1 MIMMNL
7 TTVHFRGSVS
17 TQAAFDAAAGGL
29 DTWRLLSG
37 QEEAVRLAPAN
48 RAEMAAQVIAELAAD
63 VGPNGRL
70 GSKDEV
76 RQRCSVSVGTFN
88 EALKIAQARGVV
100 SLRRGPGGG
109 IFAAQ
114 QTPLVRLGN
123 QMIAMD
129 DSEHIVADALRMRNV
144 LDPLVIEDALMY
156 SSAADILVMREEVKA
171 MKEAM
176 ADGDVPAFL
185 HGNWRFQARV
195 ASISPNS
202 MLRTVFL
209 GLLEILER
217 HAVTLRA
224 PEDKP
229 LPGLLEERFRLY
241 ERMADAMEHRD
252 REAAMEIMHIHN
264 NTGIQPAAS
273 DRGEASV

>member
-1 MIMMNL
+1 MK
-7 TTVHFRGSVS
+7 TDEAPHTA
-17 TQAAFDAAAGGL
+17 AAFDVWTSL
-29 DTWRLLSG
+29 PSH
-37 QEEAVRLAPAN
+37 EESARITPAN
-48 RAEMAAQVIAELAAD
+48 RAEMAANLIAELAANTGSD
-63 VGPNGRL
+63 DRL
-70 GSKDEV
+70 GSKEEV

-100 SLRRGPGGG
+100 TLRRGPGGG

-123 QMIAMD
+123 QMLAMD
-129 DSEHIVADALRMRNV
+129 ESEHIVADALRMRNV

-156 SSAADILVMREEVKA
+156 SSAADVLVMREEVKA
-171 MKEAM
+171 MKQAM
-176 ADGDVPAFL
+176 TDGDVPAFL

-224 PEDKP
+224 PGDEP
-229 LPGLLEERFRLY
+229 LPGLLQERFELY
-241 ERMADAMEHRD
+241 EQMADAMETRD
-252 REAAMEIMHIHN
+252 RDAAMQIMHIHN
-264 NTGIQPAAS
+264 NTGVQPAAS
-273 DRGEASV
+273 QMDLA

>member
-1 MIMMNL
+1 VN
-7 TTVHFRGSVS
+7 TR
-17 TQAAFDAAAGGL
+17 AAPDKAVAGGDL
-29 DTWRLLSG
+29 WSSLSS
-37 QEEAVRLAPAN
+37 QEDAGRLAPAN
-48 RAEMAAQVIAELAAD
+48 RAELAANVIEELAAR
-63 VGPNGRL
+63 VGPDGRL

-76 RQRCSVSVGTFN
+76 RERCSVSVGTFN

-123 QMIAMD
+123 QMLAMD

-156 SSAADILVMREEVKA
+156 SSAADILVMREEVRA
-171 MKEAM
+171 MKQAM

-195 ASISPNS
+195 ASISPNL

-217 HAVTLRA
+217 HAVTLRG

-229 LPGLLEERFRLY
+229 LPGLLEERFELY
-241 ERMADAMEHRD
+241 EGMADAMERRD
-252 REAAMEIMHIHN
+252 RDAAMQIMNIHN
-264 NTGIQPAAS
+264 NTGMQPAAS
-273 DRGEASV
+273 DKRGAPVE

>member
-1 MIMMNL
+1 M
-7 TTVHFRGSVS
+7 S
-17 TQAAFDAAAGGL
+17 TQAAPDASAAGRDLWSSLPSPDDAG
-29 DTWRLLSG
+29 R
-37 QEEAVRLAPAN
+37 VAPAN
-48 RAEMAAQVIAELAAD
+48 RAEMAANLIAELAAEARSD
-63 VGPNGRL
+63 GRL

-76 RQRCSVSVGTFN
+76 RLRCSVSVGTFN

-100 SLRRGPGGG
+100 TLRRGPGGG
-109 IFAAQ
+109 IFAAR

-123 QMIAMD
+123 QMLVMD

-156 SSAADILVMREEVKA
+156 SSAADILAMREEVKA
-171 MKEAM
+171 MKQAM

-224 PEDKP
+224 PEDRP
-229 LPGLLEERFRLY
+229 VPGLLEERFELY
-241 ERMADAMEHRD
+241 QRMADAMESRD
-252 REAAMEIMHIHN
+252 RDAAMQIMNIHN

-273 DRGEASV
+273 PKNSDAPVTE

>member
-1 MIMMNL
+1 M
-7 TTVHFRGSVS
+7 S
-17 TQAAFDAAAGGL
+17 TQSASDVGPAGDL
-29 DTWRLLSG
+29 WSSRPAQD
-37 QEEAVRLAPAN
+37 EAGRVAPLN
-48 RAEMAAQVIAELAAD
+48 RAEMAANVIAELAANARSD
-63 VGPNGRL
+63 GRL

-76 RQRCSVSVGTFN
+76 RQLCSVSVGTFN

-100 SLRRGPGGG
+100 TLRRGPGGG

-123 QMIAMD
+123 QMLAMD

-156 SSAADILVMREEVKA
+156 SSAADILVMRDEVKA
-171 MKEAM
+171 MKQAM

-195 ASISPNS
+195 ASISPNL

-224 PEDKP
+224 PGDEP
-229 LPGLLEERFRLY
+229 LPGLLEGRFELY
-241 ERMADAMEHRD
+241 ERMADAMERRD
-252 REAAMEIMHIHN
+252 RDTAMQIMHIHN

-273 DRGEASV
+273 DRSEVPVTE

>member
-1 MIMMNL
+1 MR
-7 TTVHFRGSVS
+7 TT
-17 TQAAFDAAAGGL
+17 AAPPAALPGHEL
-29 DTWRLLSG
+29 RSS
-37 QEEAVRLAPAN
+37 APSPDDPLRAAPTN
-48 RAEMAAQVIAELAAD
+48 RAEMAANLIAELAAAA
-63 VGPNGRL
+63 GPDGRL

-88 EALKIAQARGVV
+88 EALKIAQARGIVA
-100 SLRRGPGGG
+100 LRRGPGGG

-123 QMIAMD
+123 QMLAMD

-156 SSAADILVMREEVKA
+156 SSAADVLAMREEVKA
-171 MKEAM
+171 MKQAM
-176 ADGDVPAFL
+176 ADGDIAAFL
-185 HGNWRFQARV
+185 HGNWRFQALV

-224 PEDKP
+224 PADHP
-229 LPGLLEERFRLY
+229 LPGLLEERFELY
-241 ERMADAMEHRD
+241 ERMADAMENRD
-252 REAAMEIMHIHN
+252 RETAMQIMHIHN
-264 NTGIQPAAS
+264 NTGVQPAAS
-273 DRGEASV
+273 PKDAVLTGTE

>member
-1 MIMMNL
+1 M
-7 TTVHFRGSVS
+7 S
-17 TQAAFDAAAGGL
+17 TQEASDVVTVGVDLWNSLSSQEDAG
-29 DTWRLLSG
+29 
-37 QEEAVRLAPAN
+37 RLAPTN
-48 RAEMAAQVIAELAAD
+48 RAEMAAHLIAELAANA
-63 VGPNGRL
+63 GPDGRL

-100 SLRRGPGGG
+100 NLRRGPGGG

-123 QMIAMD
+123 QMLAMD
-129 DSEHIVADALRMRNV
+129 DSEHIVSDALRMRNV

-171 MKEAM
+171 MKQAM

-195 ASISPNS
+195 ASISPNL

-224 PEDKP
+224 PGDGP
-229 LPGLLEERFRLY
+229 LPELLEERFELY
-241 ERMADAMEHRD
+241 DRMADAMEHRD
-252 REAAMEIMHIHN
+252 RSAAMEIMHIHN

-273 DRGEASV
+273 DNSDATITA

>member
-1 MIMMNL
+1 M
-7 TTVHFRGSVS
+7 RS
-17 TQAAFDAAAGGL
+17 QAAPRGEFPAQDLWASAVASDEALRAA
-29 DTWRLLSG
+29 
-37 QEEAVRLAPAN
+37 PPN
-48 RAEMAAQVIAELAAD
+48 RAEMAANLIAELAAAA
-63 VGPNGRL
+63 GPDGRL

-88 EALKIAQARGVV
+88 EALKIAQTRGIVA
-100 SLRRGPGGG
+100 LRRGPGGG

-123 QMIAMD
+123 QMLAMD

-156 SSAADILVMREEVKA
+156 SSAADVLAMREEVRA
-171 MKEAM
+171 MKQAM
-176 ADGDVPAFL
+176 ADGDIPAFL
-185 HGNWRFQARV
+185 HGNWRFQALV
-195 ASISPNS
+195 AGISPNS

-224 PEDKP
+224 PADDP
-229 LPGLLEERFRLY
+229 VPGLLEERFALY
-241 ERMADAMEHRD
+241 ERMADAMANRD

-273 DRGEASV
+273 PKSKVTDTE